1 MKKTVKFF
9 SLTFLCSL
17 ILVILAYVVFPGAS
31 NAFEPTF
38 KDGVQMGSVKLEG
51 KTLAEATNL
60 VNKDVTSKSKIISL
74 CCNQNHYEVLPN
86 LDAIPSMI
94 NNILTQKIKNYSV
107 SEKIKIEEVYPSLN
121 VVLEEICT
129 ENCLDAV
136 SSQVLFNPNNEQKFE
151 ITPSQKGLCFSKE
164 EILKELQYRYD
175 NKKPLNIN
183 IKLQEVLPECNE
195 SSFEGK
201 LNKMSEFKTSLK
213 NSQEG
218 RKYNVA
224 LALSKING
232 LVVNSGETVS
242 FNKITGP
249 QTLEGGYSN
258 AIVILNG
265 KFTEGVGG
273 GICQASTTLYNACVL
288 ANLEINE
295 VHKHTLPVGYVELAF
310 DAMVSEGYADMV
322 FTNTSENPIYIKA
335 GVEGDAAFC
344 EIYGKTMEENEKIE
358 REFELI
364 DTIKA
369 EKDDV
374 IVDEN
379 GAYSDKVLYKGEF
392 YRLKH
397 PKDGYEAKGYKLK
410 KVDGKV
416 VSREEIRHEIYK
428 AVNGVVVEG
437 AQDLPAGWTIP
448 ESSKASAVIYN

>member
-9 SLTFLCSL
+9 SLAFMFS
-17 ILVILAYVVFPGAS
+17 ILAVIMVYVFLPYLKNDS
-31 NAFEPTF
+31 QETF
-38 KDGVQMGSVKLEG
+38 SDGVEVSQVNLSG
-51 KTLAEATNL
+51 KTMSEAVSL
-60 VNKDVTSKSKIISL
+60 VNKEITGKSKIISVN
-74 CCNQNHYEVLPN
+74 CNGKYYEAPPN
-86 LDAIPSMI
+86 LDAVPSLI
-94 NNILTQKIKNYSV
+94 NNILTLKLKNESV
-107 SEKIKIEEVYPSLN
+107 NTGIKIEQIYPGVN
-121 VVLEEICT
+121 VMLDEISE
-129 ENCLDAV
+129 ENCIDAV
-136 SSQVLFNPNNEQKFE
+136 SSSVVFNPNNEQMFNV
-151 ITPSQKGLCFSKE
+151 TPSQKGLCFNKE
-164 EILKELQYRYD
+164 KVLEELQYRYD
-175 NKKPLNIN
+175 NKKPLTIN
-183 IKLQEVLPECNE
+183 IELSEIEPDCTEEC
-195 SSFEGK
+195 FDGK
-201 LNKMSEFKTSLK
+201 LNKISEFSTSLK
-213 NSQEG
+213 NSQAG

-242 FNKITGP
+242 FNKLTGP
-249 QTLEGGYSN
+249 QTLDGGYSN

-335 GVEGDAAFC
+335 GVEGDAAYC

-358 REFELI
+358 REFELV

-374 IVDEN
+374 IVDDN
-379 GAYSDKVLYKGEF
+379 GEYSDKVLYKGEF
-392 YRLKH
+392 YRLKY

-410 KVDGKV
+410 LVDGKV

-428 AVNGVVVEG
+428 PVNGIVVEG
-437 AQDLPAGWTIP
+437 AQELPAGWQIP
-448 ESSKASAVIYN
+448 ETNTAAAILGN